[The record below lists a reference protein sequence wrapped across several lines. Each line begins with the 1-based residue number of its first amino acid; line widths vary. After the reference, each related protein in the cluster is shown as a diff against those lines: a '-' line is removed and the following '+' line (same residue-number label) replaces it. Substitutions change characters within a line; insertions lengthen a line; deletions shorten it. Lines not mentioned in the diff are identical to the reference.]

1 MVQKH
6 VAVGRNEWCY
16 RSVCVCVCV
25 GICGFVEWRG
35 GMVVGT
41 VTISQVC
48 LFVCLFVCVLVGRC
62 PGC

>member
-25 GICGFVEWRG
+25 WEYVVLLNGEGEW
-35 GMVVGT
+35 
-41 VTISQVC
+41 
-48 LFVCLFVCVLVGRC
+48 LLEL
-62 PGC
+62 